1 MVVTVE
7 GRPRTESIELARRLA
22 RAVLEQDVADQGWA
36 EQVGPAF
43 AQADVALLLGVSEQA
58 VSKSRSLL
66 RLRQRD
72 GRPVYPVVQFDGR
85 RVVPGLDRVLASLLA
100 SVEALTAASWLTVV
114 RADLHGRRPVD
125 ALREGEVDRV
135 LALAEDFARRA
146 A

>member
-1 MVVTVE
+1 VTVQ
-7 GRPRTESIELARRLA
+7 GRPRAESIQLARRLA

-36 EQVGPAF
+36 EQLGPAF
-43 AQADVALLLGVSEQA
+43 AQADVAMLLGVSEQA
-58 VSKSRSLL
+58 VSKSRALL

-85 RVVPGLDRVLASLLA
+85 RVVPGLDRVLAPLLA

-114 RADLHGRRPVD
+114 RADLQGRRPVD